1 MMGPFVPDLISNELN
16 LVIAFLLGTGF
27 GVTLEQAGFSSS
39 RKLAGVFYGYDFTVL
54 RVFFTAAVTAMS
66 GVLLLGYFGLLDL
79 DVIFVNPTWL
89 APAIVGGAIMGAGF
103 ILGGYCPG
111 TSLCAAAIGKVDAM
125 FFVLGGAIG
134 VFGFGEFYGFYKGFY
149 ESTSLGDIKVFDSI
163 GVSQGLFAFL
173 LIAVA
178 VAAFAVTTLIEKKVA
193 GDAAPSSGFPARRHR
208 AAGAALVAVGLVL
221 LVLPDRKTS
230 MIARV
235 SDQAFLAAHPVE
247 TMEIDELA
255 YRLVDRDP
263 RVQVVDIRP
272 AEAFARQSLPGAKS
286 LPVRDFF
293 GQDAAAVLS
302 PRHVKKVIVGDTEA
316 DEHAASLLMAE
327 LGYENA
333 VVLTGG
339 FAAFQAAYLGASPAA
354 PVEGLS
360 RWAADV
366 TRFREQARG
375 DILQMIAS
383 AKAEAPKAPKPQ
395 RKIAGGC

>member
-66 GVLLLGYFGLLDL
+66 GTLLLGYFGLLDL

-89 APAIVGGAIMGAGF
+89 APALVGGAIMGAGF

-134 VFGFGEFYGFYKGFY
+134 VFGFGEFYGLYKGFY
-149 ESTSLGDIKVFDSI
+149 ESTSLGELKVYESL
-163 GVSQGLFAFL
+163 GLSQGLFAFL

-178 VAAFAVTTLIEKKVA
+178 IAAFAVTTVIEKKVA
-193 GDAAPSSGFPARRHR
+193 GEAAPSREFPTRRHL
-208 AAGAALVAVGLVL
+208 AAGAALVAIGLVL

-230 MIARV
+230 MIARA
-235 SDQAFLAAHPVE
+235 SAPAFLAAHPAE

-272 AEAFARQSLPGAKS
+272 AAAFARQALPGAKNV
-286 LPVRDFF
+286 PVQEFF
-293 GQDAAAVLS
+293 GQDAMAVLS
-302 PRHVKKVIVGDTEA
+302 PRHVKKVIVAEA
-316 DEHAASLLMAE
+316 EAEAHAASLLMRD

-333 VVLTGG
+333 VVLKGG
-339 FAAFQAAYLGASPAA
+339 FPAFQAAYLSAPAGGAPA
-354 PVEGLS
+354 EFG

-366 TRFREQARG
+366 SRFREQARG

-383 AKAEAPKAPKPQ
+383 QKAEAPKAPKPQ

>member
-66 GVLLLGYFGLLDL
+66 GTLLLGYFGLLDL

-149 ESTSLGDIKVFDSI
+149 ESTSLGELRVYESL
-163 GVSQGLFAFL
+163 GLSQGLFAFL

-178 VAAFAVTTLIEKKVA
+178 VAAFAVTTVIEKKVA
-193 GDAAPSSGFPARRHR
+193 GAAAPSREFPARRHL
-208 AAGAALVAVGLVL
+208 AAGAALVAIGLLL
-221 LVLPDRKTS
+221 LVLPDRKAG

-235 SDQAFLAAHPVE
+235 SGPAFLAAHPAE
-247 TMEIDELA
+247 TMDIDELA
-255 YRLVDRDP
+255 YRLIDRDP
-263 RVQVVDIRP
+263 KVQVVDIRP
-272 AEAFARQSLPGAKS
+272 AEAFARQALPGAKN
-286 LPVRDFF
+286 LPVRGFF
-293 GQDAAAVLS
+293 GQDAMAVLS
-302 PRHVKKVIVGDTEA
+302 PRHVKKVIVAEA
-316 DEHAASLLMAE
+316 EAEAHAASLLMRD

-333 VVLTGG
+333 VVLKGG
-339 FAAFQAAYLGASPAA
+339 FPAFQAAYLSAQPGAA
-354 PVEGLS
+354 PAEGG

-366 TRFREQARG
+366 SRFREQARG
-375 DILQMIAS
+375 DLLQRIAS
-383 AKAEAPKAPKPQ
+383 QKAEAPKAPKPQ
-395 RKIAGGC
+395 KKIAGGC